1 MPTMSFGEWGVDP
14 ASLDSSIDPGDDFFA
29 YVNKKWLDANPLP
42 PEFARF
48 GAFNILREKSTSDVK
63 ALIDDL
69 VARDAAT
76 LDADEKRIVD
86 AYNAYLDVA
95 AIDAADLT
103 PARPSLDR
111 TIGAQPLADL
121 RSAEGR
127 VGKACV

>member
-48 GAFNILREKSTSDVK
+48 GAFNLLREKSTSDVM

-69 VARDAAT
+69 VNKDAAS
-76 LDADEKRIVD
+76 LSADEKRK
-86 AYNAYLDVA
+86 
-95 AIDAADLT
+95 
-103 PARPSLDR
+103 
-111 TIGAQPLADL
+111 IGRASW
-121 RSAEGR
+121 RER
-127 VGKACV
+127 VCQYV